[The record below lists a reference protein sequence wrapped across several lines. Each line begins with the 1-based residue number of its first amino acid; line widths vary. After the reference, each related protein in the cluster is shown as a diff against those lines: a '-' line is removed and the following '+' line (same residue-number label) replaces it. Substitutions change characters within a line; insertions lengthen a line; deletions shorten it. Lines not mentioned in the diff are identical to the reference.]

1 MRKFFRVLFTTTV
14 LASDAVSG
22 MAIADEGKVF
32 GAMPKKTTKGRV
44 ASHVRSSLE
53 ELKTREGW
61 LRRVEIL
68 RSVNRTVT
76 DFTSQQG
83 ADLGSPELTFPTV
96 YAMLLGVMLPKE
108 GGEAKEGSVDSIAG
122 YTQVLLTYCSI
133 FSFDPISV

>member
-1 MRKFFRVLFTTTV
+1 MRKFFRVLFTTMV

-22 MAIADEGKVF
+22 MAIADERKVF

-61 LRRVEIL
+61 SRRVEIL

-83 ADLGSPELTFPTV
+83 VDLDSPELTFPTV
-96 YAMLLGVMLPKE
+96 YAIWFFNNTKLR
-108 GGEAKEGSVDSIAG
+108 
-122 YTQVLLTYCSI
+122 Y
-133 FSFDPISV
+133 